1 MGSLRRR
8 GWQIQS
14 PSSARGFTPL
24 GEVESDGSGLL
35 IAARSQL
42 TQALVDIRLLTPA
55 LKGDRAR
62 MRQLSGD
69 KDTLREVRH
78 TNLVSVMEVDDRAG
92 AIVYESVRGGT
103 LAQMLIGQG
112 PLELSAGLVLLEDC
126 IAGLEALHNAGL
138 LHRNV
143 TPDSVVIETT
153 GAVLLRDAEL
163 SPSVSSGG
171 RVTDQSQFIAP
182 EVLAGGAYTSASDLY
197 AATAVFL
204 EAIGGRASKPGMRTD
219 LRPLLGEGMSKDPS
233 ARSAT
238 LADFRGELDDYARA
252 VVGETWRKEGRV
264 LLIAA
269 SADQASR
276 ALRVPSLS
284 EPPSRGVDEALAAVA
299 LLRSPGP
306 RDPRIWAG
314 LGTLGFAAVIALI
327 LLVRGVSA
335 SGGPSVALV
344 YPPNG
349 VPNIFGPL
357 PSAPPN
363 AASSPGVASTSTS
376 SNLFVPGT
384 LPTGPTAGP
393 TANPIGSP
401 TGNPGPNPTPN
412 PGGPPLLAQTIAFTS
427 SVPSGLTYSG
437 SYTVTANGG
446 RSGMP
451 VVFSSLSPSVCARV
465 TTNGFRMTGVGLC
478 TIVANQAGNAQ
489 YSRAPQQIMPSF
501 SVGQASQHIAYTTSP
516 VSPTYKGPAYTVRA
530 SAPGGVVTF
539 SADSAGLACTVS
551 SAGLV
556 TFVAAGDCIIDANQ
570 AGNVDYTPA
579 AMIQQLIKVAQAS
592 QTITM
597 TSTSPCN
604 PCATVTT
611 YTVSGTASSG
621 LAVTFDVSRSTPGSC
636 TVSGN
641 IVTINGGTGFPG
653 TCVIDWY
660 QTGDQNYA
668 AAPIQSQTI
677 TVS

>member
-1 MGSLRRR
+1 MVHGPYAARQLQQTHRVGGRRAASSGSTRAAPNEHNYLSMGSLRRR

-14 PSSARGFTPL
+14 PSIARGFTPL

-78 TNLVSVMEVDDRAG
+78 TNLVSVMEVDDRPG

-103 LAQMLIGQG
+103 LAHMLIGQG

-126 IAGLEALHNAGL
+126 VAGLEALHNAGL

-143 TPDSVVIETT
+143 TPDTVVIETT

-252 VVGETWRKEGRV
+252 VVGETWRKEGRA

-276 ALRVPSLS
+276 ALRLGSPSDPLS
-284 EPPSRGVDEALAAVA
+284 SGVDEALAAVA

-306 RDPRIWAG
+306 R
-314 LGTLGFAAVIALI
+314 
-327 LLVRGVSA
+327 
-335 SGGPSVALV
+335 
-344 YPPNG
+344 
-349 VPNIFGPL
+349 
-357 PSAPPN
+357 
-363 AASSPGVASTSTS
+363 
-376 SNLFVPGT
+376 
-384 LPTGPTAGP
+384 
-393 TANPIGSP
+393 
-401 TGNPGPNPTPN
+401 
-412 PGGPPLLAQTIAFTS
+412 
-427 SVPSGLTYSG
+427 
-437 SYTVTANGG
+437 
-446 RSGMP
+446 
-451 VVFSSLSPSVCARV
+451 
-465 TTNGFRMTGVGLC
+465 
-478 TIVANQAGNAQ
+478 
-489 YSRAPQQIMPSF
+489 
-501 SVGQASQHIAYTTSP
+501 
-516 VSPTYKGPAYTVRA
+516 
-530 SAPGGVVTF
+530 
-539 SADSAGLACTVS
+539 
-551 SAGLV
+551 
-556 TFVAAGDCIIDANQ
+556 
-570 AGNVDYTPA
+570 
-579 AMIQQLIKVAQAS
+579 
-592 QTITM
+592 
-597 TSTSPCN
+597 
-604 PCATVTT
+604 
-611 YTVSGTASSG
+611 
-621 LAVTFDVSRSTPGSC
+621 
-636 TVSGN
+636 
-641 IVTINGGTGFPG
+641 
-653 TCVIDWY
+653 
-660 QTGDQNYA
+660 
-668 AAPIQSQTI
+668 
-677 TVS
+677 

>member
-24 GEVESDGSGLL
+24 GEVESDGSGLM

-42 TQALVDIRLLTPA
+42 THALVDIRVLTPA

-126 IAGLEALHNAGL
+126 IAGLEALHNVGVI
-138 LHRNV
+138 HRNV
-143 TPDSVVIETT
+143 TPESVVVETT

-163 SPSVSSGG
+163 SPSVSPGG
-171 RVTDQSQFIAP
+171 LLSEQSQFIAP
-182 EVLAGGAYTSASDLY
+182 EVLAGAAHTRASDLY

-204 EAIGGRASKPGMRTD
+204 DAIGGRASKPGMRTD
-219 LRPLLGEGMSKDPS
+219 LRPLLGEGMSRDPS

-238 LADFRGELDDYARA
+238 LTDFRRELDDYARA
-252 VVGETWRKEGRV
+252 VVGETWRKEGRA
-264 LLIAA
+264 LLTAA
-269 SADQASR
+269 SAAQASR
-276 ALRVPSLS
+276 AIRVGSPS
-284 EPPSRGVDEALAAVA
+284 EPPSSGVDEALAAVA

-314 LGTLGFAAVIALI
+314 LGTLGFAALIALI
-327 LLVRGVSA
+327 FVVRGFGSGGNASA
-335 SGGPSVALV
+335 SLLQIPSNGFPNLLGGA
-344 YPPNG
+344 
-349 VPNIFGPL
+349 I

-363 AASSPGVASTSTS
+363 AASSPGVGPQPTS
-376 SNLFVPGT
+376 GT
-384 LPTGPTAGP
+384 NIFAPTTVPTGPTANP
-393 TANPIGSP
+393 TGSP
-401 TGNPGPNPTPN
+401 TGNPGSNPTPN
-412 PGGPPLLAQTIAFTS
+412 PAGPPPIAQTIAFTS
-427 SVPSGLTYSG
+427 SVPSGLTYGG

-451 VVFSSLSPSVCARV
+451 VVFSSLSPSVCAHV
-465 TTNGFRMTGVGLC
+465 TSNGFRMTGVGTC

-489 YSRAPQQIMPSF
+489 YSRASQQIMPSF
-501 SVGQASQHIAYTTSP
+501 SVGQASQRVAFTTNP
-516 VSPTYKGPAYTVRA
+516 VSPTYNGAPYVVRA
-530 SAPGGVVTF
+530 TAPGGAVTF
-539 SADSAGLACTVS
+539 SANPASVACNVTPTGS
-551 SAGLV
+551 V
-556 TFVAAGDCIIDANQ
+556 TFTAAGTCIIVADQ
-570 AGNVDYTPA
+570 AGNADYTPA
-579 AMIQQLIKVAQAS
+579 PPWQQQFDVARAS
-592 QTITM
+592 QTITI
-597 TSTSPCN
+597 TSSSPCN
-604 PCATVTT
+604 PCATQTP
-611 YTVSGTASSG
+611 YTVSGTSSSG
-621 LAVTFDVSRSTPGSC
+621 LQVTFGIDSSSTPGSC
-636 TVSGN
+636 SISGN
-641 IVTINGGTGFPG
+641 TITINGGTGFPG
-653 TCVIDWY
+653 NCVIDWF
-660 QTGDQNYA
+660 QVGDQNYA
-668 AAPIQSQTI
+668 PAATRSQTI